1 MNSELSPVNSE
12 INTAP
17 VKRSHYAPAFLIFI
31 LLSFVVVLGLGDSIH
46 SRLLFLG
53 ENVWEGYYLL
63 DPEAEEPSCNVN
75 RNIESSV
82 KILMA
87 EQLAGANDDLFG
99 DGALLGDDLFS
110 ESNQVSEQDFRD
122 SLTSSHAMCQA
133 EHKNYQVQQSR
144 ITPTLILFK
153 FIETSVAN
161 FLIENIDIKE
171 FLIVLMLFICAFI
184 ATIRDHHIALWS
196 PTDDNQRR
204 VSVLFQLTANS
215 LTAISFWHYWVTL
228 SENNSTAQTLNI
240 QLLLLTCFSVLAIT
254 NIFQLS
260 KNFNRI
266 VISGSNLLTV
276 PLYVWM
282 CLISSAYFI
291 LVDDHI
297 SGIAIYI
304 NQLTSLSNIF
314 LNIGL
319 YVFIGMTLKE
329 TALPR
334 LIFDLFR
341 PLHLAPPLFAS
352 LIIFVTAYPTAFTGA
367 SGIFVLA
374 IGGLLYEELRAAG
387 TRRTLA
393 FATTAMSGSLGVVL
407 NPCLLIV
414 IIAALNKEVTTT
426 EMYSWGFTVF
436 MLSAIIFSAIVL
448 LTNRQPWMQ
457 MESWDDSKKQI
468 IATLKKLGPYALIVI
483 VVLIGFYLILNI
495 TVNEYSAPLILPVIL
510 SFILAYEQLWHQK
523 SHRTM
528 RFLSVSTKAA
538 DEASVHIGALLS
550 LIALSICL
558 GGVLERSDVMMYI
571 FGEDIMSPWVAMT
584 ICILLL
590 TFIGMFM
597 DPFGA
602 VILVSAT
609 FASPAMAS
617 GIEPIH
623 FWMVSLV
630 AFELGYLSPPVALNH
645 LLTRQVIGNEELRIA
660 NQENEGKSVF
670 RRYERLLLPLI
681 TMLITLL
688 IVGFGPLF
696 VYL

>member
-1 MNSELSPVNSE
+1 MTLKINSANPEEPNVS
-12 INTAP
+12 
-17 VKRSHYAPAFLIFI
+17 VKRSRYIPAFLIFS

-46 SRLLFLG
+46 SRLLNLG
-53 ENVWEGYYLL
+53 ESLWEGYYLL
-63 DPEAEEPSCNVN
+63 DPNAQEPSCNADKD
-75 RNIESSV
+75 IESSV

-87 EQLAGANDDLFG
+87 EQLTDSADDLFE
-99 DGALLGDDLFS
+99 DDLFAS
-110 ESNQVSEQDFRD
+110 DNGTSEQDFRD
-122 SLTSSHAMCQA
+122 SLTSSLAMCQA
-133 EHKNYQVQQSR
+133 EHKNYHVQKSR
-144 ITPTLILFK
+144 ITPTLENFK
-153 FIETSVAN
+153 AIETSVAD

-171 FLIVLMLFICAFI
+171 YLIVMMLFICAFI
-184 ATIRDHHIALWS
+184 ATVRHHHIALGAAI
-196 PTDDNQRR
+196 TANQQR
-204 VSVLFQLTANS
+204 VSTLFQLIANS
-215 LTAISFWHYWVTL
+215 FIAISFWHYRVTL
-228 SENNSTAQTLNI
+228 SENSGTNHALNI
-240 QLLLLTCFSVLAIT
+240 QMLFLMCFSVLAIT
-254 NIFQLS
+254 NLVQLS
-260 KNFNRI
+260 KNFDRI
-266 VISGSNLLTV
+266 VISGRNLLSI
-276 PLYVWM
+276 PLYVLM

-304 NQLTSLSNIF
+304 NQLTNLSNIF

-329 TALPR
+329 TAIPK
-334 LIFDLFR
+334 LIFDLVR
-341 PLHLAPPLFAS
+341 PFHLAPPLFAS

-414 IIAALNKEVTTT
+414 IIAALNKEVTTS

-457 MESWDDSKKQI
+457 MESWDESKKQI
-468 IATLKKLGPYALIVI
+468 IATLKKLAPYALIVI
-483 VVLIGFYLILNI
+483 AVLVGFDLLLDI
-495 TVNEYSAPLILPVIL
+495 TMNEYSAPLVLPVIL
-510 SFILAYEQLWHQK
+510 SVILAYEQLWLKK

-528 RFLSVSTKAA
+528 RFLTVSTKAA

-558 GGVLERSDVMMYI
+558 GGVLERSDVMMHF
-571 FGEDIMSPWVAMT
+571 FGDELMNPWITMT

-609 FASPAMAS
+609 FASQAIAS

-645 LLTRQVIGNEELRIA
+645 LLARQVIGDKELQIA
-660 NQENEGKSVF
+660 NQDNEGKSLF
-670 RRYERLLLPLI
+670 RRYERILLPLI
-681 TMLITLL
+681 TMLITLV

>member
-1 MNSELSPVNSE
+1 MTLKINSANPEEPNVS
-12 INTAP
+12 
-17 VKRSHYAPAFLIFI
+17 VKRSRYIPAFLIFS

-46 SRLLFLG
+46 SRLLNLG
-53 ENVWEGYYLL
+53 ENLWEGYYLL
-63 DPEAEEPSCNVN
+63 DPDAEQPSCNVN
-75 RNIESSV
+75 QNIELSV
-82 KILMA
+82 KVLMA
-87 EQLAGANDDLFG
+87 EQLADSADDLF
-99 DGALLGDDLFS
+99 DDDLFS
-110 ESNQVSEQDFRD
+110 SDTGASEQDFRD
-122 SLTSSHAMCQA
+122 SLTSSLAMCQA
-133 EHKNYQVQQSR
+133 EHKNYHFQKSR
-144 ITPTLILFK
+144 ITPTLENFK
-153 FIETSVAN
+153 SVETSVAD

-171 FLIVLMLFICAFI
+171 FLLVIMLFICAFI
-184 ATIRDHHIALWS
+184 ATVRHHHIALWAA
-196 PTDDNQRR
+196 TNANQRQ
-204 VSVLFQLTANS
+204 VSTLFQLMANS
-215 LTAISFWHYWVTL
+215 LIAISFWHYRVTL
-228 SENNSTAQTLNI
+228 SENSGTNHALNI
-240 QLLLLTCFSVLAIT
+240 QMLFLICFSVLAIT
-254 NIFQLS
+254 NLVQLS

-266 VISGSNLLTV
+266 VISGSNLLSI
-276 PLYVWM
+276 PLYVLM

-304 NQLTSLSNIF
+304 NQLTNLSNIF

-329 TALPR
+329 TAIPK
-334 LIFDLFR
+334 LIFDLVR
-341 PLHLAPPLFAS
+341 PFHLAPPLFAS

-448 LTNRQPWMQ
+448 ITNRQPWMQ
-457 MESWDDSKKQI
+457 MESWDESKKQI
-468 IATLKKLGPYALIVI
+468 IATLKKLAPYALIVI
-483 VVLIGFYLILNI
+483 AVLVGFNLLLDI
-495 TVNEYSAPLILPVIL
+495 TMNEYSAPLVLPVIL
-510 SFILAYEQLWHQK
+510 SFILAYEQLWLK
-523 SHRTM
+523 KTRRTM
-528 RFLSVSTKAA
+528 RFLTVGTKAA

-558 GGVLERSDVMMYI
+558 GGVLERSDVMMHF
-571 FGEDIMSPWVAMT
+571 FGDELMNPWITMT

-609 FASPAMAS
+609 FASQAMAS

-645 LLTRQVIGNEELRIA
+645 LLARQVIGEKELQIA
-660 NQENEGKSVF
+660 NQDNEGKSLF
-670 RRYERLLLPLI
+670 RRYERILLPLI
-681 TMLITLL
+681 TMLITLV